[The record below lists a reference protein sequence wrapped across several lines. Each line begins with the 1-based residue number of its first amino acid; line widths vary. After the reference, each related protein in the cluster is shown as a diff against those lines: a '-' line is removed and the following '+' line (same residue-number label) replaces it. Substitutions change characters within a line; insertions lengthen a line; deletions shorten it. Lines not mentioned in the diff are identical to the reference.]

1 VIASHADV
9 IAGMPLYVVERIE
22 LALKKEGKNL
32 KGAKILVVGVTY
44 KKDIKDLRQ
53 SPSLDMIGHLQPPA
67 PG

>member
-1 VIASHADV
+1 MIVAAQKGLDEIKKLVAD
-9 IAGMPLYVVERIE
+9 AG
-22 LALKKEGKNL
+22 
-32 KGAKILVVGVTY
+32 KILVVGVTY